1 MKLTILNDRIQN
13 FIDKK
18 DISIKN
24 AQEIDFLL
32 SKLSIDNEV
41 IDDLILMIALY
52 VPGGGDFLLDED
64 QIIMQL
70 SKAKEILKNLSN

>member
-1 MKLTILNDRIQN
+1 MKLAELNHRIRD

-32 SKLSIDNEV
+32 GDLNIDNEI

-52 VPGGGDFLLDED
+52 VPGGGDFY
-64 QIIMQL
+64 
-70 SKAKEILKNLSN
+70 

>member
-1 MKLTILNDRIQN
+1 MKLTTLNDRIQN
-13 FIDKK
+13 FIEKK

-32 SKLSIDNEV
+32 NNLGIDNEV

-64 QIIMQL
+64 QIIIQL
-70 SKAKEILKNLSN
+70 NKAKKILEISQN